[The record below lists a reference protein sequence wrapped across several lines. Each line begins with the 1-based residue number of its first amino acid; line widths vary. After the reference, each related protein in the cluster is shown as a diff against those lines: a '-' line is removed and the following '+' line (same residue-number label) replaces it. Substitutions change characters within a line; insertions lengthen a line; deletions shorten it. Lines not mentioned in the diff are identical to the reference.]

1 MELIDNSAAMARD
14 EKLSTGGFD
23 HAKY

>member
-14 EKLSTGGFD
+14 EKFSTGGFD
-23 HAKY
+23 LAKY